1 MRAKELFLMERE
13 YVFNYSSCINEE
25 DEHFDLDEGYTVM
38 YKEDFS
44 GAGQNYQLQIIDCN
58 GEFIND
64 PFLVLEI
71 TEKVQNHIYKPQNA
85 NN

>member
-1 MRAKELFLMERE
+1 MRTKELFLMERE
-13 YVFNYSSCINEE
+13 YLFNYSSCINEE
-25 DEHFDLDEGYTVM
+25 EDLDEGYTIM

-44 GAGQNYQLQIIDCN
+44 GAGQNYSLEIMDCN

-71 TEKVQNHIYKPQNA
+71 TEKIKNHIYKPQNT